1 MLIKFQKHLDKNFS
15 FLKEKKLFLAVS
27 GGIDS
32 IVLVELLH
40 KLNYKISVL
49 HCNFSLRNL
58 ESDADEKFVKSYC
71 NTKNIPISI
80 QKFDTKQFAL
90 DYKLSIQV
98 AARKLRYDWF
108 YEQLN
113 KLNFDFILT
122 AHHLDDSLETFL
134 INLSRGTGLDGLTGI
149 PSQNDKIIRPLL
161 PFSRE
166 EIENYA
172 KENGIQWREDSSN
185 ASDKYLRNKI
195 RHTIVPILK
204 EINPYFLDSFQK
216 TQSHLSD
223 AQSIVADGEYII
235 FKEVVT
241 ENEDG
246 TIYFNLKKLL
256 QLPNYS
262 AYLYQWLQEFEFT
275 AWQDIY
281 DLVHAQSG
289 KKVFSEN
296 YVILKDR
303 DFLIL
308 YAKKNVDIIEEYKI
322 EENQLEV
329 KIPLNLSI
337 CKVQDISETTS
348 NCIFVDENKLQ
359 FPLIIRKW
367 QEADYFYPFG
377 MKGKKK
383 LSKFFK
389 DEKFSMID
397 KSNVWLLCSNNEIVW
412 IINKRFDDRFK
423 VTNTTTNILKIT
435 IL

>member
-337 CKVQDISETTS
+337 CKVADILETNS
-348 NCIFVDENKLQ
+348 NAIFVDKNKLQ
-359 FPLIIRKW
+359 FPLTIRKW
-367 QEADYFYPFG
+367 QESDYFYPFG

-389 DEKFSMID
+389 DEKFSMLD
-397 KSNVWLLCSNNEIVW
+397 KANVWLLCSNNEIVW

>member
-32 IVLVELLH
+32 IILVELLH

-49 HCNFSLRNL
+49 HCNFSLRGS
-58 ESDADEKFVKSYC
+58 ESDGDEEFVKSYC
-71 NTKNIPISI
+71 NTKKIPVFI
-80 QKFDTKQFAL
+80 QKFDAKQFAL

-113 KLNFDFILT
+113 EQNFDFILT
-122 AHHLDDSLETFL
+122 AHHLDDNLETFL
-134 INLSRGTGLDGLTGI
+134 INLTRGTGLEGLTGI

-172 KENGIQWREDSSN
+172 KENNIQWREDSSN

-195 RHTIVPILK
+195 RHTIVPVLK
-204 EINPYFLDSFQK
+204 EINTSFLDSFQK
-216 TQSHLSD
+216 TQKHLID
-223 AQSIVADGEYII
+223 AQSIVTDGEYII

-241 ENEDG
+241 EKEDG
-246 TIYFNLKKLL
+246 TVHFDLKKLL

-262 AYLYQWLQEFEFT
+262 AYLYQWLKEFEFN

-281 DLVHAQSG
+281 DLVNAQSG

-296 YVILKDR
+296 YILLKDR

-308 YAKKNVDIIEEYKI
+308 YAKENEEENEEYFI
-322 EENQLEV
+322 EKNQLEV
-329 KIPLNLSI
+329 KIPLNISI
-337 CKVQDISETTS
+337 CNVPNVLETNS
-348 NCIFVDENKLQ
+348 NAIFVDENKLQ
-359 FPLIIRKW
+359 FPLTIRKW
-367 QEADYFYPFG
+367 READYFYPFG
-377 MKGKKK
+377 MIGKKK

-389 DEKFSMID
+389 DEKLSLID
-397 KSNVWLLCSNNEIVW
+397 KSSIWLLCSNNEIVW
-412 IINKRFDDRFK
+412 IMNKRLDDRFK
-423 VTNTTTNILKIT
+423 VTNATTNILKIT

>member
-32 IVLVELLH
+32 MVLVELFYQL
-40 KLNYKISVL
+40 KYNISVL

-58 ESDADEKFVKSYC
+58 ESDADEEFVKSYS
-71 NTKNIPISI
+71 NTKNIPIFI

-113 KLNFDFILT
+113 ELNFDFILT

-172 KENGIQWREDSSN
+172 NENSIKWREDSSN
-185 ASDKYLRNKI
+185 TSDKYLRNKI

-204 EINPYFLDSFQK
+204 EINPNFLDSFQK
-216 TQSHLSD
+216 TQNHLYD
-223 AQSIVADGEYII
+223 AQSIVTDGEYII
-235 FKEVVT
+235 FKEVVI

-281 DLVHAQSG
+281 DLAHAQSG

-308 YAKKNVDIIEEYKI
+308 YAKKSVDIIEEYKI

-348 NCIFVDENKLQ
+348 NCIFVDENKVQ